1 MGMLLF
7 QRSHNRL
14 QDMDQITLGVFSP
27 SVLLDVARATGR
39 LAAVGLDVRDVAV
52 PSSPAQFAS
61 LRDGEFD
68 AVFTSPDN
76 VLAYR
81 FLPENPL
88 GELLDVEIVAGLDRG
103 LGLCLAARPGLAEHE
118 VRSGGRLAVDVPN
131 SGFAF
136 VCYALLEELG
146 ASRDDFEIV
155 ALGATPKRAAALR
168 AGECDVTV
176 LNAGNELTA
185 RAGGCALLA
194 EVARLGP
201 YLGTVLA
208 RFRDAPG
215 ADEIE
220 RLQGALVETAARI
233 SAGEL
238 DDVACDSAIRLLGL
252 TREGAAEHVAVLR
265 DPARGLI
272 RGTVDAASLETL
284 VALRRRFL
292 PAPELASVTGRFD
305 ELVREEALV
314 S

>member
-1 MGMLLF
+1 MA
-7 QRSHNRL
+7 
-14 QDMDQITLGVFSP
+14 QITLGVFSP
-27 SVLLDVARATGR
+27 SVLLDVARTTGG
-39 LAAVGLDVRDVAV
+39 LAAAGLEVRDVPV

-61 LRDGEFD
+61 LRAGEFD

-81 FLPENPL
+81 FLPANPL

-103 LGLCLAARPGLAEHE
+103 LGLSLAARPGLDGEL
-118 VRSGGRLAVDVPN
+118 SGGRLAVDVPN

-136 VCYALLEELG
+136 VCYALLEEVG
-146 ASRDDFEIV
+146 TSRDDFEIV
-155 ALGATPKRAAALR
+155 ALGSTPKRAAALR
-168 AGECDVTV
+168 AGDCDVTV

-194 EVARLGP
+194 DVGRLGP

-220 RLQGALVETAARI
+220 RLQRVLGEVAARI

-238 DDVACDSAIRLLGL
+238 DDVATDSARRLLDL
-252 TREGAAEHVAVLR
+252 SPENAAEHVAVLR
-265 DPARGLI
+265 DPAQGLI
-272 RGTVDAASLETL
+272 DGTVDASSLETL

-292 PAPELASVTGRFD
+292 PAPQLDDVTARFD
-305 ELVREEALV
+305 ELVREEVLV

>member
-1 MGMLLF
+1 MA
-7 QRSHNRL
+7 
-14 QDMDQITLGVFSP
+14 QITLGVFSP
-27 SVLLDVARATGR
+27 SVLLDVARTTGA
-39 LAAVGLDVRDVAV
+39 LAAAGLEVRDVPV
-52 PSSPAQFAS
+52 LSSPAQFAS
-61 LRDGEFD
+61 LRAGEFD

-81 FLPENPL
+81 FLPANPL

-103 LGLCLAARPGLAEHE
+103 LGLSLAARPGLEG
-118 VRSGGRLAVDVPN
+118 VPSGGRLAVDVPH

-136 VCYALLEELG
+136 VCYALLEEIG
-146 ASRDDFEIV
+146 SARENFETA
-155 ALGATPKRAAALR
+155 ALGSTPRRAAALR

-185 RAGGCALLA
+185 REGGCSLLA
-194 EVARLGP
+194 DVTRLGP

-215 ADEIE
+215 APEVE
-220 RLQGALVETAARI
+220 RLQRVLVEVAEQL

-238 DDVACDSAIRLLGL
+238 DDVATDSASRLLSL
-252 TREGAAEHVAVLR
+252 TPETAAEHVAILR
-265 DPARGLI
+265 DPSRGLVD
-272 RGTVDAASLETL
+272 GTVDSASLETL

-292 PAPELASVTGRFD
+292 PAPQLDDVTARFD
-305 ELVREEALV
+305 ELVREEVLA

>member
-1 MGMLLF
+1 MAK
-7 QRSHNRL
+7 
-14 QDMDQITLGVFSP
+14 ITLGVFSP
-27 SVLLDVARATGR
+27 SVLLDVARTTGA
-39 LAAVGLDVRDVAV
+39 LAAAGLEVRDVPV

-61 LRDGEFD
+61 LRAGEFD

-81 FLPENPL
+81 FLPANPL

-103 LGLCLAARPGLAEHE
+103 LGLSLAARPGLDGKP
-118 VRSGGRLAVDVPN
+118 SGGRLAVDVPN

-136 VCYALLEELG
+136 VCYALLEEIG
-146 ASRDDFEIV
+146 SSRDDFEIV
-155 ALGATPKRAAALR
+155 ALGSTPKRAAALR
-168 AGECDVTV
+168 AGDCDVTV

-194 EVARLGP
+194 DVGRLGP

-215 ADEIE
+215 ANEIE
-220 RLQGALVETAARI
+220 RLQRVLVEVAARL

-238 DDVACDSAIRLLGL
+238 DDVATDSATRLLSL
-252 TREGAAEHVAVLR
+252 SPENAAEHVAMLR
-265 DPARGLI
+265 DPSRGLI
-272 RGTVDAASLETL
+272 DGTVDSSSLETL

-292 PAPELASVTGRFD
+292 PAPQLDDVTARFA
-305 ELVREEALV
+305 ELVREEVLV